1 MAYDENSI
9 RVLTGEELEHHSAD
23 SILEILL
30 DEYPNTSP
38 DHLAKMAECLV
49 TLGYSV
55 NEYREYKIG
64 TLDNIKLKT
73 MQEWFFNKN
82 KERDFGKQSKYLDLN
97 PEIHYNK
104 YMRNII

>member
-1 MAYDENSI
+1 MGDRLIYDENCI
-9 RVLTGEELEHHSAD
+9 RVLTDEELESHSAD

-55 NEYREYKIG
+55 NEYREYKTG
-64 TLDNIKLKT
+64 TLDNIKCQT
-73 MQEWFFNKN
+73 MQEWFSNKN
-82 KERDFGKQSKYLDLN
+82 KEINFRK
-97 PEIHYNK
+97 
-104 YMRNII
+104 

>member
-1 MAYDENSI
+1 MEDSLVYDENCI
-9 RVLTGEELEHHSAD
+9 RVLTDEELESHSAD

-55 NEYREYKIG
+55 NEYREYKSG
-64 TLDNIKLKT
+64 TLDNIKLQT
-73 MQEWFFNKN
+73 MQEWFSNKN
-82 KERDFGKQSKYLDLN
+82 KESNFRK
-97 PEIHYNK
+97 
-104 YMRNII
+104 

>member
-1 MAYDENSI
+1 MEDRLKYDENSI
-9 RVLTGEELEHHSAD
+9 RVLTDEELEHHSAD

-55 NEYREYKIG
+55 NEYREYRRGI
-64 TLDNIKLKT
+64 LDNIKLKT
-73 MQEWFFNKN
+73 VQEWFSNKN
-82 KERDFGKQSKYLDLN
+82 KERNFRK
-97 PEIHYNK
+97 
-104 YMRNII
+104 